1 MKKKRIAVLVDNN
14 CIRDNR
20 VIKSSEAMAAAGYEV
35 RVFCRDKRKSI
46 GDSKI
51 NGVNYERNLVSTLY
65 YSQNI
70 KSQWISLKLLL
81 FKMPGSFFAKFNFCL
96 TAFLLIV
103 AYLTK
108 YTVDFVRKRYK
119 TSVKAHNKK
128 LTNINKEGTR
138 RVKRLRKLKRVF
150 FEYPVRICTK
160 FSIWFAKFSWF
171 TSLFFI
177 VFFIGIISFIPM
189 LLLSFLVGF
198 SLTYVL
204 IDRWLQ
210 SLGQPSLNVA
220 QRKVE
225 TINKSAPKKS
235 KRLHAY
241 LLELLLRDKSDEAY
255 VYRITKFRS
264 ARIYESVRER
274 IIAFAPD
281 LIHAHDLVNVPVGV
295 FLAEDTSAKLIYD
308 AHELETDRDKP
319 SHRRWKK
326 EIKVFEGFFAKKAD
340 AIITVSHGLAK
351 EIKRVHGV
359 SLPVV
364 IYNTP
369 DISVAETAPTKLR
382 DDIGV
387 SKDTPLGLYVGGLK
401 ITRGLPFFLEAVAQI
416 PDLHFVVCGPR
427 TAKAEVDFINLVK
440 QLGIADRFH
449 MVGPMEQKFLLDY
462 IQTSD
467 FSVIPTQNIGLSY
480 IYALPNKFFESMMA
494 NIPILIGR
502 EIIEMA
508 ELVKQRSLGALVEQE
523 NPEDIAKVIRDVIK
537 RSDKISSKIASQK
550 LNDEFGWLAQVTR
563 LNKLY
568 ADLLK

>member
-20 VIKSSEAMAAAGYEV
+20 VIRSSEAMAAAGYEV

-81 FKMPGSFFAKFNFCL
+81 FKIPGSFFAKFNFCL

-108 YTVDFVRKRYK
+108 YTVDFLRKRYK

-150 FEYPVRICTK
+150 FEYPVRIYTK

-189 LLLSFLVGF
+189 LLLSILVGF

-204 IDRWLQ
+204 IDRWLH
-210 SLGQPSLNVA
+210 SLGQPSLNAA
-220 QRKVE
+220 QRKAE

-241 LLELLLRDKSDEAY
+241 LLGLLLRDKSDEAY

-462 IQTSD
+462 IRTAN
-467 FSVIPTQNIGLSY
+467 FSVMPTQNIGLSY

-502 EIIEMA
+502 DIIEMA
-508 ELVKQRSLGALVEQE
+508 ELVKERSLGALVEQE

-568 ADLLK
+568 ANLLK

>member
-20 VIKSSEAMAAAGYEV
+20 VIRSSEAMAAAGYEV

-150 FEYPVRICTK
+150 FEYPVRIYTK

-189 LLLSFLVGF
+189 LLLSILVGF

-204 IDRWLQ
+204 IDRWLH
-210 SLGQPSLNVA
+210 SLGQPSLNAA
-220 QRKVE
+220 QRKAA
-225 TINKSAPKKS
+225 TINKSAPKKN

-241 LLELLLRDKSDEAY
+241 LLGLLLSDKSDEAY

-462 IQTSD
+462 IRTAN
-467 FSVIPTQNIGLSY
+467 FSVMPTQNIGLSY

-502 EIIEMA
+502 DIIEMA
-508 ELVKQRSLGALVEQE
+508 EIVKERSLGALVEQE

-568 ADLLK
+568 ANLLK

>member
-20 VIKSSEAMAAAGYEV
+20 VIRSSEAMAAAGYEV

-108 YTVDFVRKRYK
+108 YSVDFLRKRYK

-150 FEYPVRICTK
+150 FEYPVRIYTK

-189 LLLSFLVGF
+189 LLLSILVGF

-204 IDRWLQ
+204 IDRWLH
-210 SLGQPSLNVA
+210 SFGQPSLNAA
-220 QRKVE
+220 QRKAE

-241 LLELLLRDKSDEAY
+241 LLGLLLSDKSDEAY

-462 IQTSD
+462 IRTAN
-467 FSVIPTQNIGLSY
+467 FSVMPTQNIGLSY

-502 EIIEMA
+502 DIIEMA
-508 ELVKQRSLGALVEQE
+508 ELVKERSLGALVEQE

-568 ADLLK
+568 ANLLK

>member
-20 VIKSSEAMAAAGYEV
+20 VIRSSEAMAAAGYEV

-150 FEYPVRICTK
+150 FEYPVRIYTK

-189 LLLSFLVGF
+189 LLLSILVGF

-204 IDRWLQ
+204 IDRWLH
-210 SLGQPSLNVA
+210 SFGQPSLNAA
-220 QRKVE
+220 QRKAE

-241 LLELLLRDKSDEAY
+241 LLGLLLSDKSDEAY

-462 IQTSD
+462 IRTAN
-467 FSVIPTQNIGLSY
+467 FSVMPTQNIGLSY

-502 EIIEMA
+502 DIIEMA
-508 ELVKQRSLGALVEQE
+508 ELVKERSLGALVEQE

-568 ADLLK
+568 ANLLK

>member
-150 FEYPVRICTK
+150 FEYPFRICTK

-359 SLPVV
+359 PLPVV

>member
-20 VIKSSEAMAAAGYEV
+20 VIRSSEAMAAAGYEV

-108 YTVDFVRKRYK
+108 YTVDFLRKRYK

-150 FEYPVRICTK
+150 FEYPVRIYTK

-189 LLLSFLVGF
+189 LLLSILVGF

-204 IDRWLQ
+204 IDRWLH
-210 SLGQPSLNVA
+210 SFGQPSLNAA
-220 QRKVE
+220 QRKAE

-241 LLELLLRDKSDEAY
+241 LLGLLLSDKSDEAY

-462 IQTSD
+462 IRTAN
-467 FSVIPTQNIGLSY
+467 FSVMPTQNIGLSY

-502 EIIEMA
+502 DIIEMA
-508 ELVKQRSLGALVEQE
+508 ELVKERSLGALVEQE

-568 ADLLK
+568 ANLLK